1 MGHTKIAIT
10 HDQST
15 LDELN
20 RLVGR
25 QVVSNRSK
33 VIREA
38 VKEKLERLTRS
49 RLARECTKLDPASE
63 KALAGEG
70 MLEIGEWLEY

>member
-20 RLVGR
+20 LVGR

-33 VIREA
+33 AIQEA

-49 RLARECTKLDPASE
+49 WLARECTKPDPASE